1 MNILIT
7 GGLGYIGSHLS
18 LALDKMGYKVKII
31 DKELENKKSLEKK
44 ILKFSSNI
52 TIHYCNIEHSEEL
65 DNFFDDN
72 NIDFIF
78 HFAGLKSVPESHK
91 FPEKYFETN
100 VTGTEKLLNAFSKK
114 NKNLKRFIFSSSAS
128 VYGKPRYLP
137 LDENHSLQPL
147 SPYGESKVLAEEIL
161 KKTFKHKDS
170 WSILCLR
177 YFNPVGDKLNHFYK
191 EKKPAYLKNLFE
203 NISDIIE
210 GKEEKLKIYGQDYKT
225 PDKTCIRDFI
235 HIDDL
240 ISGHISAMT
249 YMLKQDSPLWDVFN
263 LGTGSGYSVL
273 ETIRT
278 FENIYSISIQYE
290 YFGRRIGDIA
300 ISYSNPSKAKD
311 ILKWKSSYGLEE
323 MVKSIKG

>member
-1 MNILIT
+1 MNILVT

-18 LALDKMGYKVKII
+18 LALDKKGYKVKII
-31 DKELENKKSLEKK
+31 DKEIENKKSLEKK
-44 ILKFSSNI
+44 ILKLSSNI
-52 TIHYCNIEHSEEL
+52 TIHYCNIEYQDEL
-65 DNFFDDN
+65 NNFFDQN
-72 NIDFIF
+72 KIDFIF

-91 FPEKYFETN
+91 FPEKYYETN
-100 VTGTEKLLNAFSKK
+100 VIGTEKLLNAFSKK

-161 KKTFKHKDS
+161 EKTFKQKGS
-170 WSILCLR
+170 WSFLCLR

-203 NISDIIE
+203 NISDVIE
-210 GKEEKLKIYGQDYKT
+210 GKKEKLKIYGQDYKT

-249 YMLKQDSPLWDVFN
+249 YMLKQNSPLWDVFN

-273 ETIRT
+273 ETIKT
-278 FENIYSISIQYE
+278 FENIYSTSIQYE
-290 YFGRRIGDIA
+290 YFGRRKGDVA
-300 ISYSNPSKAKD
+300 ISYSNPSKAKN
-311 ILKWKSSYGLEE
+311 ILKWKSLYGLEE

>member
-1 MNILIT
+1 MNILVT

-18 LALDKMGYKVKII
+18 LALDKKGYKVKII
-31 DKELENKKSLEKK
+31 DKEIENKKSLEKK

-52 TIHYCNIEHSEEL
+52 TIHYCNIEHSDEL
-65 DNFFDDN
+65 DNFFDQN

-91 FPEKYFETN
+91 FPEKYYETN
-100 VTGTEKLLNAFSKK
+100 VKGTEKLLNAFSKK
-114 NKNLKRFIFSSSAS
+114 NKNLKRFVFSSSAS
-128 VYGKPRYLP
+128 VYGKPTYLP

-170 WSILCLR
+170 WSVLCLR

-191 EKKPAYLKNLFE
+191 ENKPAYLKNLFE
-203 NISDIIE
+203 NILDVIE
-210 GKEEKLKIYGQDYKT
+210 GKKEKLKIYGQDYKT

-240 ISGHISAMT
+240 ISGHISSMT

-278 FENIYSISIQYE
+278 FENIYSTSIQYE
-290 YFGRRIGDIA
+290 YFGRRKGDIA

>member
-1 MNILIT
+1 MNILVT

-18 LALDKMGYKVKII
+18 LALDKKGYKVKII
-31 DKELENKKSLEKK
+31 DKEIENKKSLEKK
-44 ILKFSSNI
+44 ILKLSSNI
-52 TIHYCNIEHSEEL
+52 TIHYCNIEYQDEL
-65 DNFFDDN
+65 NNFFDQN
-72 NIDFIF
+72 KIDFIF

-91 FPEKYFETN
+91 FPEKYYETN
-100 VTGTEKLLNAFSKK
+100 VIGTEKLLNAFSKK

-161 KKTFKHKDS
+161 EKTFKQKGS
-170 WSILCLR
+170 WSFLCLR

-203 NISDIIE
+203 NISDVIE
-210 GKEEKLKIYGQDYKT
+210 GKKEKLKIYGQDYKT

-249 YMLKQDSPLWDVFN
+249 YMLKQNSPLWDVFN

-273 ETIRT
+273 ETIKT
-278 FENIYSISIQYE
+278 FENIYSTSIQYE
-290 YFGRRIGDIA
+290 YFGRRKGDVA

-311 ILKWKSSYGLEE
+311 ILKWKSLYGLEE

>member
-1 MNILIT
+1 MNILVT

-18 LALDKMGYKVKII
+18 LVLDKKGYKVKII
-31 DKELENKKSLEKK
+31 DKETDNKKSLEKK

-52 TIHYCNIEHSEEL
+52 TIHYCDIENPDEL
-65 DNFFDDN
+65 NNFFDQN

-91 FPEKYFETN
+91 FPEKYYETN
-100 VTGTEKLLNAFSKK
+100 VIGTEKLLNAFSKK

-170 WSILCLR
+170 WSFLCLR

-203 NISDIIE
+203 SISDVID
-210 GKEEKLKIYGQDYKT
+210 GKKEKLKIYGQDYKT

-249 YMLKQDSPLWDVFN
+249 YMLKQNSPLWDVFN

-273 ETIRT
+273 ETIKT
-278 FENIYSISIQYE
+278 FENIYSTTIQYE
-290 YFGRRIGDIA
+290 YFGRRKGDVA

-311 ILKWKSSYGLEE
+311 ILKWKSLYGLEE

>member
-1 MNILIT
+1 M
-7 GGLGYIGSHLS
+7 
-18 LALDKMGYKVKII
+18 
-31 DKELENKKSLEKK
+31 
-44 ILKFSSNI
+44 
-52 TIHYCNIEHSEEL
+52 
-65 DNFFDDN
+65 
-72 NIDFIF
+72 
-78 HFAGLKSVPESHK
+78 
-91 FPEKYFETN
+91 
-100 VTGTEKLLNAFSKK
+100 LNAFSKK

-161 KKTFKHKDS
+161 EKTFKQKGS
-170 WSILCLR
+170 WSFLCLR

-203 NISDIIE
+203 NISDVIE
-210 GKEEKLKIYGQDYKT
+210 GKKEKLKIYGQDYKT

-249 YMLKQDSPLWDVFN
+249 YMLKQNSPLWDVFN

-273 ETIRT
+273 ETIKT
-278 FENIYSISIQYE
+278 FENIYSTSIQYE
-290 YFGRRIGDIA
+290 YFGRRKGDVA
-300 ISYSNPSKAKD
+300 ISYSNPSKAKN
-311 ILKWKSSYGLEE
+311 ILKWKSLYGLEE

>member
-1 MNILIT
+1 MNILVT

-18 LALDKMGYKVKII
+18 LALDKKGYKVKII
-31 DKELENKKSLEKK
+31 DREIENKKSLEKK
-44 ILKFSSNI
+44 IFKFSSNI
-52 TIHYCNIEHSEEL
+52 TIHYCNIENSEEL
-65 DNFFDDN
+65 DNFFDQN

-91 FPEKYFETN
+91 FPDKYYETN
-100 VTGTEKLLNAFSKK
+100 VIGTEKLLNAFSKK
-114 NKNLKRFIFSSSAS
+114 NKNLKRFVFSSSAS

-161 KKTFKHKDS
+161 KKTFRHKDS
-170 WSILCLR
+170 WSFLCLR

-191 EKKPAYLKNLFE
+191 EKKPTYLKNLFE
-203 NISDIIE
+203 NISDVIE
-210 GKEEKLKIYGQDYKT
+210 GKKEKLKIYGQDYKT

-240 ISGHISAMT
+240 ISGHISAMA
-249 YMLKQDSPLWDVFN
+249 YMLKQNSPLWDVFN

-273 ETIRT
+273 ETIRA
-278 FENIYSISIQYE
+278 FENIYSTSIQYE
-290 YFGRRIGDIA
+290 YFGRRKGDIA

-311 ILKWKSSYGLEE
+311 ILKWKSLYGLEE